1 MKRFTSTR
9 LFAIVCMIVMGFVQ
23 TWAQGNAP
31 VTVTPPN
38 HHPWKL

>member
-23 TWAQGNAP
+23 TWAQDNTTVMVKAP
-31 VTVTPPN
+31 TIT
-38 HHPWKL
+38 PWKL